1 LKDGLDMLA
10 PMAADST
17 EPGRVWDLIRRADEL
32 VKYGSNRDPAVA
44 RAQARE
50 ILERAV
56 RDASSLRDR
65 RAGETLERQARIR
78 LDDIGN
84 GTG

>member
-1 LKDGLDMLA
+1 MLA
-10 PMAADST
+10 PMAEDST
-17 EPGRVWDLIRRADEL
+17 DPGRVWDLIRRADEL

-50 ILERAV
+50 ILEGAV
-56 RDASSLRDR
+56 RDASSLQDR

-78 LDDIGN
+78 LDDIGSE
-84 GTG
+84 TE

>member
-1 LKDGLDMLA
+1 MLA
-10 PMAADST
+10 PVAEDST
-17 EPGRVWDLIRRADEL
+17 DPGRVWDLIRRADDL

-65 RAGETLERQARIR
+65 QAGETLERQARQR
-78 LDDIGN
+78 LDDLESE
-84 GTG
+84 TG

>member
-1 LKDGLDMLA
+1 MLA
-10 PMAADST
+10 PVAEDST
-17 EPGRVWDLIRRADEL
+17 DPGRVWDLIRRADDL

-56 RDASSLRDR
+56 RDASSLSDR
-65 RAGETLERQARIR
+65 RTGEMLERQARQR
-78 LDDIGN
+78 LHDLGSE
-84 GTG
+84 TR

>member
-1 LKDGLDMLA
+1 
-10 PMAADST
+10 MAEDAT
-17 EPGRVWDLIRRADEL
+17 EPGRVWDLIRRADDL

-56 RDASSLRDR
+56 RDASSLSDR
-65 RAGETLERQARIR
+65 RAGEMLERQARQR
-78 LDDIGN
+78 LHDLGSE
-84 GTG
+84 TR

>member
-1 LKDGLDMLA
+1 MLA
-10 PMAADST
+10 SMAEDPT
-17 EPGRVWDLIRRADEL
+17 EPGRVWDLIRRADDL

-56 RDASSLRDR
+56 RDASSLSDR
-65 RAGETLERQARIR
+65 QAGETLGRQARQR
-78 LDDIGN
+78 LDDLGSE
-84 GTG
+84 TG